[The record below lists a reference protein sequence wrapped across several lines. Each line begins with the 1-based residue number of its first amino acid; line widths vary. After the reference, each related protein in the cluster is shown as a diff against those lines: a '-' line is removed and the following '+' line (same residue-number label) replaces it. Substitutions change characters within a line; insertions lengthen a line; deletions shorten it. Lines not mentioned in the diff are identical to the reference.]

1 MSFEVK
7 GKDTTVPVVKRVQ
20 VGGDNLLQV
29 RIEDGGKV
37 KRVKATLVEE
47 KKDGRSVEAFL
58 NDDGTNGDRVVN
70 DLVFSA
76 EIPRQVFGIFRVAI
90 EAEDAFG
97 NKAVEEWDE
106 KFVLH

>member
-58 NDDGTNGDRVVN
+58 N
-70 DLVFSA
+70 
-76 EIPRQVFGIFRVAI
+76 
-90 EAEDAFG
+90 
-97 NKAVEEWDE
+97 EW
-106 KFVLH
+106 